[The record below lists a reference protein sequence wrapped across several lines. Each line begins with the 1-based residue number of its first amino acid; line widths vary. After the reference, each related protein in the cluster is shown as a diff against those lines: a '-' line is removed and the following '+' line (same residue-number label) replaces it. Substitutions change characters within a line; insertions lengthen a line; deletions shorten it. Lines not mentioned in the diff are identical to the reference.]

1 MSVKDRLKEYI
12 KSKQLTIKAF
22 EESINASNGYVNS
35 ISKGIGKEYLEII
48 REKYPDLDLNWLL
61 NLEKI
66 KNLEKLSSNNIKQ
79 EVNQVPNEN
88 YMMVEYADLSTSA
101 GILGGAL
108 LDNLPESKIRLV
120 PREYEKGN
128 YLVVRVNGDSMNDG
142 TLRALIDG
150 DEILIQEY
158 FLNNGDKLP
167 IRNNLFVIVSNEG
180 SVIKQITE
188 HNIIENTI
196 TCHSFNPLYQDFK
209 LNLDDVFQIF
219 VYKKIIRRKPLY

>member
-1 MSVKDRLKEYI
+1 MSNINNSYFVKIVKSI
-12 KSKQLTIKAF
+12 KPKVNQSQLAD
-22 EESINASNGYVNS
+22 SLG
-35 ISKGIGKEYLEII
+35 ISKGYISDIFNNK
-48 REKYPDLDLNWLL
+48 K
-61 NLEKI
+61 
-66 KNLEKLSSNNIKQ
+66 KLSDEVKEKFENFYNLKIPDFTNSSLNSIEFKQ

-88 YMMVEYADLSTSA
+88 YMMVEYADLSATA
-101 GILGGAL
+101 GVLGGAL

-188 HNIIENTI
+188 HNTIENTI

>member
-1 MSVKDRLKEYI
+1 MNENKLKI
-12 KSKQLTIKAF
+12 ITKHLNIRFPTAQ
-22 EESINASNGYVNS
+22 
-35 ISKGIGKEYLEII
+35 ISK
-48 REKYPDLDLNWLL
+48 DLNYSQGVISQYL
-61 NLEKI
+61 NGKRELSENFI
-66 KNLEKLSSNNIKQ
+66 KEFENFYNVKFSDFENNSQDSIDLKQ
-79 EVNQVPNEN
+79 EVNQVPSEN
-88 YMMVEYADLSTSA
+88 YMMVEYADLSASA
-101 GILGGAL
+101 GVLGGAL

-180 SVIKQITE
+180 SIIKQITE
-188 HNIIENTI
+188 HNTTENTI

-209 LNLDDVFQIF
+209 LNLNDVFQIF
-219 VYKKIIRRKPLY
+219 VYKKIIRRVPLY